1 MKNLFI
7 ALPLT
12 LTLGLA
18 ATAASADAFAPWDAR
33 MPAVDHTDATPAM
46 VAPSGFAPWRDRAV
60 RLEMP
65 DGVQLGVM
73 PHSVFRPWS

>member
-7 ALPLT
+7 ALALS
-12 LTLGLA
+12 LIS
-18 ATAASADAFAPWDAR
+18 TAASADAFAPWDAR

-60 RLEMP
+60 RLDMP
-65 DGVQLGVM
+65 DGVQLGAM
-73 PHSVFRPWS
+73 PRSVFRPWS